1 MHYLYIVQCADG
13 TYYTGIAKNV
23 EQRLERHR
31 SGRGAK
37 YLRGRMPFELVYTE
51 ECADLSSAMKRE
63 IAVKK
68 LSRTDK
74 QALIKTYDRRTS

>member
-1 MHYLYIVQCADG
+1 MYFLYIVECSDG
-13 TYYTGIAKNV
+13 SYYTGIAKNV

-37 YLRGRMPFELVYTE
+37 YTRARLPIALVYTE

-68 LSRTDK
+68 LQRTEK
-74 QALIKTYDRRTS
+74 RKLISTYDRGTS